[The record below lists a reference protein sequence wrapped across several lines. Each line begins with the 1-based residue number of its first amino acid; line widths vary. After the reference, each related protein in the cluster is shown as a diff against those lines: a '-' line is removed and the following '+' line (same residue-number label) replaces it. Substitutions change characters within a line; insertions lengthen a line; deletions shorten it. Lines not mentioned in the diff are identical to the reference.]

1 MILRTPPRKAEWRGK
16 CLIVHGPYIIP
27 ISVDKVWIYQ
37 LTSVTMYD
45 ELQQNI
51 IIGKRT
57 LTVRSHKDPFRATGR
72 ILLDA
77 ESGTEAALIWG
88 GRKLRVRA
96 LLDTGAS
103 INIMTAG
110 VWKAFNSPT
119 LMSSTPKVLNADRTL
134 IKSLGM
140 TPQVPTRLNLCSE
153 SLLLG
158 H

>member
-1 MILRTPPRKAEWRGK
+1 
-16 CLIVHGPYIIP
+16 
-27 ISVDKVWIYQ
+27 
-37 LTSVTMYD
+37 MYD
-45 ELQQNI
+45 ALQQSI

-57 LTVRSHKDPFRATGR
+57 LPVTSHKDPFCATGR

-77 ESGTEAALIWG
+77 ESGTEAALICE

-110 VWKAFNSPT
+110 MWKAFNSPD
-119 LMSSTPKVLNADRTL
+119 LISSTPKVLNADRTL

-140 TPQVPTRLNLCSE
+140 TPEVPTRLKGCATSALT
-153 SLLLG
+153 L
-158 H
+158 